1 MNRVFLFMGSIFGG
15 LGALFMV
22 LGIWL
27 FIATGERMALIF
39 SGLGLPF
46 FLIGLGFLFKDAQN
60 KKKEQQLRESG
71 SRILADLVAVQF
83 NTNVR
88 VNGRCPFI
96 IQCQAVNPAD
106 GKVYLFE
113 SKNFWYDP
121 EPFLQDRPKIPVLVD
136 GDNYHR
142 YLVLTDGILPE
153 QG

>member
-1 MNRVFLFMGSIFGG
+1 MNRVFLFMGSIFAG
-15 LGALFMV
+15 LGALFLV

-27 FIATGERMALIF
+27 FIATGEGMALIF

-46 FLIGLGFLFKDAQN
+46 FLIGLGFLFKDARD

-83 NTNVR
+83 NTSVR

-136 GDNYHR
+136 GDNYQR

>member
-1 MNRVFLFMGSIFGG
+1 MNRVFLFMGSIFTG
-15 LGALFMV
+15 LGALFLV

-27 FIATGERMALIF
+27 FIATGEGMALLF

-136 GDNYHR
+136 GDDYHR